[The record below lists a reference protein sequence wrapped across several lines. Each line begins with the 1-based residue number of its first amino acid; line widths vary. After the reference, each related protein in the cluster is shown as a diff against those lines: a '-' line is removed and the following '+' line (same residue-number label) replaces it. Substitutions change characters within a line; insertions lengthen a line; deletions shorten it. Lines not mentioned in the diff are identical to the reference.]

1 MINRRAFLGM
11 GLAGTSLLGSGMRL
25 SLAAA
30 SGESRF
36 VFVLLRGGMDGLAA
50 VPAYGDSAY
59 RKQRGALAIAR
70 PGQVGGA
77 LDLDGFFGLHP
88 AFSQLHSLYRNQE
101 LIVAH
106 AGASSYR
113 ERSHF
118 DAQKQ
123 LENGTNSPLGSDD
136 GWLNRALLNLPGTNS
151 DAIALSQT
159 IPLILHGDAM
169 VNSWSP
175 AVLPQVDDDTID
187 RIAAMYQGDAFF
199 MDQFQSALDTRK
211 MAGEMNASSMGARG
225 AGRRN
230 QNMQVYLEAAARFLR
245 EEEGPRIAVLESNGW
260 DTHANQG
267 GQSGQLANKFAQLDA
282 SLSSF
287 REKLGSSWSNTVVV
301 VVSEFGR
308 TVAVNGSNGTDHGT
322 AGASF
327 ILGGAVAGGKVVADW
342 PGLSRNNL
350 YQGRDLRPTLDI
362 RSLFKSVL
370 HDHMQVSSRALDRHV
385 FPDSKQL
392 STMPDLIRS

>member
-1 MINRRAFLGM
+1 MINRRSFLGM
-11 GLAGTSLLGSGMRL
+11 SMATAGLLGSGMRL

-30 SGESRF
+30 AGDSRF

-50 VPAYGDSAY
+50 VPAYADGAY

-70 PGQVGGA
+70 PGQAGGA

-88 AFSQLHSLYRNQE
+88 AFSELHALYRKQE

-106 AGASSYR
+106 ASASSYR

-123 LENGTNSPLGSDD
+123 LENGTNSPLGTHD
-136 GWLNRALLNLPGTNS
+136 GWLNRALLNLPGVSS

-175 AVLPQVDDDTID
+175 AVLPEVDSDTID
-187 RIAAMYQGDAFF
+187 RIARMYESDAFF
-199 MDQFQSALDTRK
+199 MEQFQSGLDTRAL
-211 MAGEMNASSMGARG
+211 AGDLSGVAMGTRG
-225 AGRRN
+225 RGRGQ
-230 QNMQVYLEAAARFLR
+230 QNMQAYLEAAARFLSD
-245 EEEGPRIAVLESNGW
+245 EEGPRIAVLESNGW

-267 GQSGQLANKFAQLDA
+267 GQNGQLANKFAQLDA
-282 SLSSF
+282 SLSTF
-287 REKLGSSWSNTVVV
+287 REKLGASWSKTVIL

-327 ILGGAVAGGKVVADW
+327 ILGGAVAGGRVIADW
-342 PGLSRNNL
+342 PGLSRSSL
-350 YQGRDLRPTLDI
+350 YQGRDLRPTLDV
-362 RSLFKSVL
+362 RALFKSVL
-370 HDHMQVSSRALDRHV
+370 HDHMQVSHRALDKQV
-385 FPDSKQL
+385 FPDSGQVRAV
-392 STMPDLIRS
+392 PDLLRS